1 MSTQNADR
9 LYDLLPAVHRLR
21 DADRGY
27 PLRALLQVISEQ
39 VNLVDADISQLYE
52 NWFIETCQDWVVPY
66 IGDLVGYTPLFD
78 DPGGVQKTRALTR
91 ERILIP
97 RREVAN
103 TVRFRRRKGTVA
115 VLEDLSAAISGW
127 PARAVEFYRLLSFT
141 QNINYLHLDR
151 GRTVDIRRGAA
162 LDDLGTAFEEIAH
175 LVDVRCINARHFP
188 ELYNIPNVGVFVWRL
203 QPYSVTQAPA
213 FYDDTSPNCYYFS
226 ALGNDTPLY
235 NRPPTSTAY
244 PPGKLN
250 LPTPITRPGLERFEA
265 GTHDK
270 PVTSGLPYYYGGG
283 KSFEIWTGS
292 PRTPVDPKFIV
303 VADLTDWTYRPLPGQ
318 VAVDPQLG
326 RLAFPPTQTRRQG
339 VWVSYNYA
347 FSANIGGGEY
357 ERTLSQPASYNLYLV
372 GTGETFTRINDAL
385 TQWQTDNPANAVIEI
400 TDSAVY
406 VEPIPINLNPGQ
418 TLQLRAANRKRPVIR
433 LLNWQTSA
441 PDSLTITGLTSTPP
455 PATSLAAAKTGTGTP
470 QKPPAQAT
478 SNTAATSAS
487 ATASSATAA
496 GDPTCWFTLDGIVV
510 TGRGMRVQGEVAGV
524 VIRHCTLV
532 PGWGMD
538 CHCEPSNP
546 TEPSLE
552 LDDAPNCL
560 RIEHSII
567 GAIQVNRDEIRDDPC
582 RIDISDSIVDAMS
595 PQAIAIGAPEKL
607 CAYSVLNIKRCT
619 VFGQVQTHA
628 IELAENCIF
637 MGVMRDCRRQQG
649 CMRFCYVTPGSR
661 TPRRYECQPDLVE
674 RAVRALAQQ
683 DNLSPAERHTLLV
696 QERLRVEPDFNSV
709 RYGMPT
715 CCQLSDLCAPE
726 IAQGA
731 SDQSEMGAFHDLY
744 QPQRVANLRTRLNE
758 YTPAGMTAGI
768 IFAS

>member
-39 VNLVDADISQLYE
+39 VNLVNADIAQLYE

-66 IGDLVGYTPLFD
+66 IGDLVGYTPLAD
-78 DPGGVQKTRALTR
+78 DPSGVQKPRALDR

-115 VLEDLSAAISGW
+115 VLEDLATAVAGW

-141 QNINYLHLDR
+141 QNINYLHLNR
-151 GRTVDIRRGAA
+151 GRTVDIRHGAA
-162 LDDLGTAFEEIAH
+162 LDDLGSAFEEIAH
-175 LVDVRCINARHFP
+175 RVDVRCINARHFP

-203 QPYSVTQAPA
+203 HTYSVTQAPA
-213 FYDDTSPNCYYFS
+213 FYDDTSPNCYFFS

-235 NRPPTSTAY
+235 NHSQQTSAH

-250 LPTPITRPGLERFEA
+250 LPTPITRRTLECFEPA
-265 GTHDK
+265 TGPETEA
-270 PVTSGLPYYYGGG
+270 SGLPYYYGDG

-292 PRTPVDPKFIV
+292 PRTLVDPKSIV

-339 VWVSYNYA
+339 VWVSYNYG
-347 FSANIGGGEY
+347 FSADIGGGEY
-357 ERTLSQPASYNLYLV
+357 DRALSQPASYSLYLV
-372 GTGETFTRINDAL
+372 GAGETFTRINDAL
-385 TQWQTDNPANAVIEI
+385 TQWQTENPANAVIEI

-406 VEPIPINLNPGQ
+406 VEPIGINLNPGQ

-441 PDSLTITGLTSTPP
+441 PDSLTITGVPSAPP
-455 PATSLAAAKTGTGTP
+455 PAPSVAARAGTPPKSPAAA
-470 QKPPAQAT
+470 A
-478 SNTAATSAS
+478 SNSAASAAAT
-487 ATASSATAA
+487 

-510 TGRGMRVQGEVAGV
+510 TGRGVQVQGEVAGV
-524 VIRHCTLV
+524 VIRHCILV

-546 TEPSLE
+546 AEPSLE

-560 RIEHSII
+560 RIERSII
-567 GAIQVNRDEIRDDPC
+567 GAIQVNRDEVRDDPC
-582 RIDISDSIVDAMS
+582 RIYISDSIVDGMS

-607 CAYSVLNIKRCT
+607 CAYSILNIKRCT

-628 IELAENCIF
+628 VELAENCIF
-637 MGVMRDCRRQQG
+637 IGVMRDCRRQQG

-683 DNLSPAERHTLLV
+683 DNLSPAERDALLV
-696 QERLRVEPDFNSV
+696 EEGLRVEPDFNSI

-715 CCQLSDLCAPE
+715 YCQLSDLCAPE

-731 SDQSEMGAFHDLY
+731 ADQSEMGAFHDLY
-744 QPQRVANLRTRLNE
+744 QPQRAANLRTRLNE
-758 YTPAGMTAGI
+758 YTPAGMTAGV